1 MISWLTVVVLI
12 SLALLS
18 FRLYLSRQQCS
29 KRKLSRQVLST
40 QTTQHPAVTAW
51 IGLVRAQATT
61 VRRFNAQL
69 EADHGLT
76 INDYEVLLHLSH
88 AEDRRLRR
96 IDLAERVLLT
106 PSGITRLL
114 EGLERSG
121 YVERASCASDAR
133 VTYAQLTDDG
143 HAKLREASR
152 SHVTEIR
159 EYMGGRFSD
168 EELEALGRLLE
179 RLPVDPPDSLEC
191 GVGEKTSQRAHT
203 NFFRAL
209 YGPVRVARLPLAPS
223 TERE

>member
-1 MISWLTVVVLI
+1 
-12 SLALLS
+12 
-18 FRLYLSRQQCS
+18 
-29 KRKLSRQVLST
+29 LST
-40 QTTQHPAVTAW
+40 QATQHPAVTAW
-51 IGLVRAQATT
+51 IGLVRAHATT

-133 VTYAQLTDDG
+133 VT
-143 HAKLREASR
+143 
-152 SHVTEIR
+152 SH
-159 EYMGGRFSD
+159 S
-168 EELEALGRLLE
+168 
-179 RLPVDPPDSLEC
+179 
-191 GVGEKTSQRAHT
+191 
-203 NFFRAL
+203 
-209 YGPVRVARLPLAPS
+209 
-223 TERE
+223 